1 MSNYFKDLTVV
12 ELAGVLAGP
21 SVGMFFSELG
31 ARVIKI
37 ENASTGG
44 DATRTWKQENEP
56 ADTNVSAYFSSINY
70 KKEYLFKNLSDK
82 NHLEEIHEIISKADI
97 VISNFPAG
105 RDVKYKLDYESL
117 KKNNPGLIYGH
128 ITGFGDDNNRVA
140 YDIVLQAESGL
151 LYITGE
157 ETTSVKIPIA
167 IIDILAAHQL
177 KEALLLALLKRQQG
191 GAGSYVHVSL
201 LDAALT
207 SLTNQATN
215 YLMNGNVPQRMGMLH
230 PNIAPYG
237 EILHSKD
244 NIQFVLAVGNDKQFG
259 HLCEVLGKPELI
271 KDERFSTNPERVKN
285 RTEMDAILNTEFK
298 KWLGTDAETALLKAN
313 VPFGRIRPLNEV
325 FATPHAKQMIREE
338 KIDGRLTKRVSSIA
352 FRTDFL
358 D

>member
-1 MSNYFKDLTVV
+1 MSNYFKDLTVI

-37 ENASTGG
+37 ENELTGG
-44 DATRTWKQENEP
+44 DATRSWKQENEP
-56 ADTNVSAYFSSINY
+56 VESRVSAYFSSINY
-70 KKEYLFKNLSDK
+70 KKEYLFRNFHNEK
-82 NHLEEIHEIISKADI
+82 HLEEIKILIKNADI
-97 VISNFPAG
+97 VLTNFPAG
-105 RDVKYKLDYESL
+105 RDKKYGFDYDQL
-117 KKNNPGLIYGH
+117 KNVNPKLIYGH
-128 ITGFGDDNNRVA
+128 ITGFGDDSTRVA

-177 KEALLLALLKRQQG
+177 KEALLLALLKREKTG
-191 GAGSYVHVSL
+191 EGSYVHVSL
-201 LDAALT
+201 LDAALA

-215 YLMNGNVPQRMGMLH
+215 YLMNGNVPQKLGMLH

-237 EILHSKD
+237 EILVSKD
-244 NIQFVLAVGNDKQFG
+244 HVQFVLAVGNNRQFTQ
-259 HLCEVLGKPELI
+259 LCKVIKCDELVN
-271 KDERFSTNPERVKN
+271 DARFTTNPERVKN
-285 RTEMDAILNTEFK
+285 REALDKRLNEAFCK
-298 KWLGTDAETALLKAN
+298 LNADQAEQALLKAD

-325 FATPHAKQMIREE
+325 FGTQHAQQLIREE
-338 KIDGRLTKRVSSIA
+338 KIEDRNTKRVTGIA
-352 FRTDFL
+352 FNTDFL